1 MNLMFQRRKPADG
14 DKPSAGAREERVS

>member
-1 MNLMFQRRKPADG
+1 MNLMFQRRMPADG